1 MNLDNQVAVL
11 TGAASGIGRALAEQL
26 AGKGCHL
33 ALVDRDEVGLRETLA
48 RLPRTGRHV
57 SLHVLD
63 LAQRDAVRT
72 LPEQVLQEHPT
83 VHLVIN
89 NAGVA
94 VGGSFDRVSEED
106 FDWLMAIN
114 FQAVVD
120 ITRGFLPVLQRNG
133 ARGKFV
139 NVSSLYGLVSPP
151 GQAAYSA
158 SKFAVRG
165 FSNSLRHEL
174 RGSSVDMMVVHPGGI
189 ATSIATNAKAPKD
202 IDPAE
207 VERQRKEMNRLLR
220 MPPSKAAGIILNGI
234 EKDRARVIV
243 GMDALILSIIERLV
257 PVNYWGIVERLMNQR
272 GRAR

>member
-1 MNLDNQVAVL
+1 MKLDNQVAVL

-33 ALVDRDEVGLRETLA
+33 ALVDRDEAGLRETLA
-48 RLPRTGRHV
+48 RLPRNGRHV
-57 SLHVLD
+57 SLHVVD
-63 LAQRDAVRT
+63 LAERDAVRK
-72 LPEQVLQEHPT
+72 LPEQVLQAHQT

-94 VGGSFDRVSEED
+94 IGGSFDRVSEED

-120 ITRGFLPVLQRNG
+120 ITRGFLPVLHRNG
-133 ARGKFV
+133 VPGKIV

-165 FSNSLRHEL
+165 FSNALRHEL
-174 RGSSVDMMVVHPGGI
+174 RGSNVDMMVVHPGGI
-189 ATSIATNAKAPKD
+189 ATAIATNAKAPKD
-202 IDPAE
+202 IDPSE
-207 VERQRKEMNRLLR
+207 IERQRKEMNRLLR
-220 MPPSKAAGIILNGI
+220 MPATKAAGIILKGI
-234 EKDRARVIV
+234 ENDRARVIV

-257 PVNYWGIVERLMNQR
+257 PVNYWGIVEWMMNRQSS
-272 GRAR
+272 AR

>member
-33 ALVDRDEVGLRETLA
+33 ALVDRDEAGLRETLA

-243 GMDALILSIIERLV
+243 GIDALILSIIERLV

>member
-33 ALVDRDEVGLRETLA
+33 ALVDRDEAGLRETLA

>member
-1 MNLDNQVAVL
+1 MKLDNQVAVL
-11 TGAASGIGRALAEQL
+11 TGAASGIGRALAEHL

-33 ALVDRDEVGLRETLA
+33 ALVDRDEAGLRETLA

-63 LAQRDAVRT
+63 LAQRDAVRQ

-133 ARGKFV
+133 APGKIV

-174 RGSSVDMMVVHPGGI
+174 RGSNVDMMVVHPGGI

-202 IDPAE
+202 IDPVE

-220 MPPSKAAGIILNGI
+220 MPPSKAAGIILKGI
-234 EKDRARVIV
+234 ENDRARVIV

-257 PVNYWGIVERLMNQR
+257 PVNYWGIIERLMNQR
-272 GRAR
+272 SRAR